1 MPGSHRSFCTRTL
14 TPMPLISRRPSSS
27 PCPAR
32 AIHPASRRPITSTGA
47 FGAGAIALTH
57 PRKQRFPGFRVSELR
72 SSRSWCDCPSPLPIL
87 LRPNTRVHG
96 QRHGFNPRL
105 RCRLS
110 ARSGHPQL
118 MKTWQVL
125 LIGEG
130 FTVDSVLRNCEISG
144 FVKAKSVAAAV
155 EKVEAIAR
163 RSHSELEQAAGAFP
177 RPGISAEEVV
187 ELGDDFPYPIDV
199 DQVELHWV
207 AAS

>member
-1 MPGSHRSFCTRTL
+1 
-14 TPMPLISRRPSSS
+14 
-27 PCPAR
+27 
-32 AIHPASRRPITSTGA
+32 
-47 FGAGAIALTH
+47 
-57 PRKQRFPGFRVSELR
+57 
-72 SSRSWCDCPSPLPIL
+72 
-87 LRPNTRVHG
+87 
-96 QRHGFNPRL
+96 
-105 RCRLS
+105 
-110 ARSGHPQL
+110 